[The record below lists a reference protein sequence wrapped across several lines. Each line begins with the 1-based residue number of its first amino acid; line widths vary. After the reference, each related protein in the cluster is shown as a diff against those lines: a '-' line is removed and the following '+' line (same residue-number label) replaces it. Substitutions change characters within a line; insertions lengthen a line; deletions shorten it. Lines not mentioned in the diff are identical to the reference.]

1 MLSTNKELDERVDI
15 SENRILSTKV
25 DVLIILLKDNTTGK
39 NIVWA
44 TDNYEHLGFEY
55 LSHKTITIQ
64 SVTGRNGNLI
74 MPRVEKSKEDQ
85 QLRSKQKAEVFT
97 PSWLC
102 NKQNN
107 LIDTAWFGYD
117 DVFNI
122 EEDKTW
128 KTNGNNVDFSKA
140 NGKTWQDYVSDIRLE
155 ISCGEAPYLVSRYD
169 TVTGDAIDVSERI
182 GLLDRK
188 IRVINENIEIDN
200 ILKWFEWV
208 IKAYKSIYGYEW
220 QGDNL
225 LLARENLLYTFND
238 YYKDRFNENPSA
250 AKEEE
255 ISNIIS
261 WNLWQMDG
269 IKGVVPNSCK
279 NESIVQTSFFDDEVL
294 SEECTGCKKNNIMKH
309 NGTYCKI
316 KNWETNRNIKFIS
329 LMKAGNK

>member
-1 MLSTNKELDERVDI
+1 MLVTNNDLDERVDI
-15 SENRILSTKV
+15 SENRILSNNV
-25 DVLIILLKDNTTGK
+25 YVLSILLKDNTTGK
-39 NIVWA
+39 NIIWA

-55 LSHKTITIQ
+55 KSHKPITIQ
-64 SVTGRNGNLI
+64 SVTGRNGHLI

-85 QLRSKQKAEVFT
+85 LLRSKQKAEVFT

-122 EEDKTW
+122 EEEKTW
-128 KTNGNNVDFSKA
+128 KTNAQAVDFA
-140 NGKTWQDYVSDIRLE
+140 RVNGKTWQDYVNDIRLE

-169 TVTGDAIDVSERI
+169 TVTGVAIHVSERI

-188 IRVINENIEIDN
+188 LRVINENIESDN

-225 LLARENLLYTFND
+225 LLARENLLYTFID
-238 YYKDRFNENPSA
+238 YYNDRFNENPSP
-250 AKEEE
+250 AKEDE
-255 ISNIIS
+255 IANIIS

-269 IKGVVPNSCK
+269 IKGVIPNSCK
-279 NESIVQTSFFDDEVL
+279 NESLVQITFFGDEVL
-294 SEECTGCKKNNIMKH
+294 SEECMGCKKNNIMKH